1 MQAAFV
7 SVGLGRNAFLHADDA
22 RALVLGPIDERP
34 QEGRDE
40 PEEEED
46 TSTPEGDQRASGVG
60 EDADEAGDDVAA
72 SDDAAA
78 AAAESGRPRR
88 LPIEECVSEGQV
100 ILVQVTKD
108 AVKGKGARLTT
119 NLSIPGRHLVLT
131 PFQAGI
137 GISRRIEEE
146 EERERLRSVME
157 GIAGPESGFIVRT
170 ASRGVGEDELAA
182 DARYLRALWAD
193 LRAEAKSPGEVPRS
207 LYVDLDPVLRA
218 LRDQVNDEVSRVL
231 IDDPVAYERAC
242 RFAARFM
249 PEIADKIALYAERT
263 PLFEA
268 FHVEEAIDQAL
279 AAKVRL
285 PSGGFLVI
293 DTTEALTAI
302 DVNTGR
308 YVGLKDQEETVLRT
322 NLEAATEIARQLRL
336 RNLGGMIIAD
346 FIDMELADN
355 RERLYQ
361 HLSEALSAD
370 RAVTTVLPMSE
381 LGLVQMTRKR
391 TRESL
396 IQTLQEACPS
406 CAGTGRVKTAETIA
420 YEIVRACARGM
431 RLAAGSAVGRSGVE
445 IIAAPEVAD
454 FLTDASNGL
463 IEELEEVLCCRVYVR
478 PDPAFM
484 RERFEIVDR

>member
-1 MQAAFV
+1 MISDGRVAEITVERPRRKSMVGNIYLGRVARVLPGMQAAFV

-170 ASRGVGEDELAA
+170 ASRGVGEDEL
-182 DARYLRALWAD
+182 RRMRAIC
-193 LRAEAKSPGEVPRS
+193 VPCG
-207 LYVDLDPVLRA
+207 PICA
-218 LRDQVNDEVSRVL
+218 LRPKA
-231 IDDPVAYERAC
+231 PVRYRA
-242 RFAARFM
+242 ASM
-249 PEIADKIALYAERT
+249 SIST
-263 PLFEA
+263 PCF
-268 FHVEEAIDQAL
+268 
-279 AAKVRL
+279 
-285 PSGGFLVI
+285 
-293 DTTEALTAI
+293 
-302 DVNTGR
+302 GR
-308 YVGLKDQEETVLRT
+308 CGIR
-322 NLEAATEIARQLRL
+322 
-336 RNLGGMIIAD
+336 
-346 FIDMELADN
+346 
-355 RERLYQ
+355 
-361 HLSEALSAD
+361 
-370 RAVTTVLPMSE
+370 
-381 LGLVQMTRKR
+381 
-391 TRESL
+391 
-396 IQTLQEACPS
+396 
-406 CAGTGRVKTAETIA
+406 
-420 YEIVRACARGM
+420 
-431 RLAAGSAVGRSGVE
+431 
-445 IIAAPEVAD
+445 
-454 FLTDASNGL
+454 
-463 IEELEEVLCCRVYVR
+463 
-478 PDPAFM
+478 
-484 RERFEIVDR
+484 